1 MENRYASRIEKVQM
15 SSIRVVMEKVEK
27 LRSQGKSVV
36 SLCAGEPDFN
46 TPEGIKKATIEA
58 LNDNQTHYSSNRG
71 YLGLRKKVAHL
82 LKEQTT
88 IDYDSDTEIIMTCGC
103 SEAINNV
110 CQAFI
115 NKDDEVIIFTPAFV
129 SYQNTVLLCKGI
141 PVEIPLKLSLG
152 FQIDI
157 EEVKEDNTADEAV
170 EEEKAAEDAKDKKEE
185 ASKEAAPKKEKKF
198 GKKKDKAV
206 EKLEEKVKE
215 LEDMRVRQLAE
226 FENFRKRSEKEK
238 SQMFE
243 VGAKSVIEKILP
255 VIDNFERGLQG
266 VPEEEKDAPFVKG
279 VEMVYKQM
287 LTAFDEMGVKPIDAV
302 GKEFDPNLHNA
313 VMAVDDDSLESG
325 TVAEEMQKGYMY
337 KESVVRHSMV
347 KVVN

>member
-1 MENRYASRIEKVQM
+1 MATDNK
-15 SSIRVVMEKVEK
+15 
-27 LRSQGKSVV
+27 
-36 SLCAGEPDFN
+36 D
-46 TPEGIKKATIEA
+46 IKK
-58 LNDNQTHYSSNRG
+58 D
-71 YLGLRKKVAHL
+71 
-82 LKEQTT
+82 
-88 IDYDSDTEIIMTCGC
+88 
-103 SEAINNV
+103 
-110 CQAFI
+110 
-115 NKDDEVIIFTPAFV
+115 
-129 SYQNTVLLCKGI
+129 
-141 PVEIPLKLSLG
+141 
-152 FQIDI
+152 IDI
-157 EEVKEDNTADEAV
+157 EEVKDENSVDDAV
-170 EEEKAAEDAKDKKEE
+170 EETTETAEDKNEETSKEE
-185 ASKEAAPKKEKKF
+185 ASGEETPKKEKKF
-198 GKKKDKAV
+198 GRKKDKAV

-255 VIDNFERGLQG
+255 VMDNFERGLQG

-287 LTAFDEMGVKPIDAV
+287 LTAFEEMGVKPIEAV